1 MSIYIT
7 RHGQT
12 NWNIERR
19 FQGRTDNKLNEKGI
33 EQAHEVAE
41 KLDTEPIDLII
52 CSPLIRAK
60 QTAEIINEKRG
71 IPILFDENLLE
82 RDYGVLEGFYLKDYD
97 FKSIW
102 NYDNSQIYNSGESVK
117 DLFKRVHDF
126 LNKLKNEYP
135 NKNILLVAHGGIS
148 IAVNCYFNGIPED
161 GELLKTGLANCEYAK
176 YDFNR
181 IKQGEM
187 DYEFN

>member
-19 FQGRTDNKLNEKGI
+19 FQGRTDNKLNENGI
-33 EQAHEVAE
+33 NQAHEVAE
-41 KLDTEPIDLII
+41 KLANEPLDLII
-52 CSPLIRAK
+52 CSPLIRAI
-60 QTAEIINEKRG
+60 QTAEIINKKRG
-71 IPILFDENLLE
+71 MPILFDENLLE
-82 RDYGVLEGFYLKDYD
+82 RDYGELEGCYLKDFD
-97 FKSIW
+97 FKNIW
-102 NYDNSQIYNSGESVK
+102 NYNNSQTYNSVESIR
-117 DLFKRVHDF
+117 DLFIRVHDF
-126 LNKLKNEYP
+126 LNKLRKIYP

>member
-1 MSIYIT
+1 MSVYIT

-19 FQGRTDNKLNEKGI
+19 FQGRTDNELNENGI
-33 EQAHEVAE
+33 KQAHEVAE
-41 KLDTEPIDLII
+41 KLDNVPIDIII

>member
-19 FQGRTDNKLNEKGI
+19 FQGRTDNELNENGI
-33 EQAHEVAE
+33 KQAHEVAE
-41 KLDTEPIDLII
+41 KLDNVPIDIII
-52 CSPLIRAK
+52 CSPLTRAK

-71 IPILFDENLLE
+71 IAIIFDNNLLE
-82 RDYGVLEGFYLKDYD
+82 RDYGELEGCYLKDYD
-97 FKSIW
+97 FKNIW
-102 NYDNSQIYNSGESVK
+102 SYDNSQICNSGESVK
-117 DLFKRVHDF
+117 DLFKRVYDF
-126 LNKLKNEYP
+126 LDKLKKEYP

>member
-19 FQGRTDNKLNEKGI
+19 FQGRTDNKLNENGI
-33 EQAHEVAE
+33 NQAHEVAE
-41 KLDTEPIDLII
+41 KLANEPLDLII
-52 CSPLIRAK
+52 CSPLIRAI
-60 QTAEIINEKRG
+60 QTAEIINKKRG

-82 RDYGVLEGFYLKDYD
+82 RDYGELEGCYLKDFD
-97 FKSIW
+97 FKNIW
-102 NYDNSQIYNSGESVK
+102 NYDNSQICTSGESVK

-126 LNKLKNEYP
+126 LDKLRKIYP